1 MSNFFKK
8 MYICLFEPRKIGF
21 FLGEKLHKSFIH
33 ILLLALI
40 VVSPLVIELSLKEEI
55 SNNSHNIIENYL
67 IRDAKGNDLILKDNI
82 LTGKEN
88 SEGFAFLIDEAILCF
103 NPKNEKREIGIEYAT
118 YHIIEFNKE
127 KLDVIYLNNVVYSKT
142 YEELGVTEIDFS
154 KISDADY
161 LELDKLIELINLG
174 FKNFK
179 VVWVITNSVISL
191 IDIYITLILS
201 ALLMAFIFKIFSPMI
216 PFRLRF
222 KGALDSQIISMLC
235 MLLML
240 LFKLEF
246 IRYIGIIVS
255 GIYFFIA
262 ITTIV
267 KIEIIRRNIEN
278 HNSHTDKEE

>member
-40 VVSPLVIELSLKEEI
+40 VVSPLVVELSLKEEI

-67 IRDAKGNDLILKDNI
+67 IRDAKGNDLLLKDNI
-82 LTGKEN
+82 LIGKEN

-118 YHIIEFNKE
+118 YHIIEFNKD
-127 KLDVIYLNNVVYSKT
+127 KMDVIYLNNVVYSKT

-179 VVWVITNSVISL
+179 VVWVITNSVILL

-222 KGALDSQIISMLC
+222 KGALDSQIISMFC

-240 LFKLEF
+240 LFKMEF

>member
-40 VVSPLVIELSLKEEI
+40 VVSPLVVELSLKEEI

-67 IRDAKGNDLILKDNI
+67 IRDARGNDLLLKDNI
-82 LTGKEN
+82 LIGKEN

-240 LFKLEF
+240 LFEMEF

-267 KIEIIRRNIEN
+267 KIEIIRKNIEN

>member
-21 FLGEKLHKSFIH
+21 FLGEKLYKSFIH
-33 ILLLALI
+33 ILLLAFI
-40 VVSPLVIELSLKEEI
+40 VVSPLVVELSLKEEI

-67 IRDAKGNDLILKDNI
+67 IRDAKGNDLLLKDNI
-82 LTGKEN
+82 LIGKEN

-118 YHIIEFNKE
+118 YHIIEFNKD
-127 KLDVIYLNNVVYSKT
+127 KMDVIYLNNVVYSKT

-179 VVWVITNSVISL
+179 VVWVITNSVILL

-240 LFKLEF
+240 LFKMEF